1 MVYKIKEGMLTMLHQ
16 IASTNKEIQTF
27 KEPNKNSGLKKYNW
41 NEKLTR
47 EAQILAEQFTNL
59 KLTETLQAKEQRGK
73 KEWRKMNRAS
83 RNVECH

>member
-47 EAQILAEQFTNL
+47 EDQILAEQFTNL

>member
-41 NEKLTR
+41 NENYTR
-47 EAQILAEQFTNL
+47 KTHQQIIHG
-59 KLTETLQAKEQRGK
+59 RGK
-73 KEWRKMNRAS
+73 KIDR
-83 RNVECH
+83 